1 MKKEHIM
8 QRQSI
13 VKSVGLIGLIL
24 IGMTGCGVWPIMTE
38 ENGRRPQA
46 MGKSDQVLW
55 PWAPQPVHLSEEY
68 GLAYRQALEN
78 QIANP
83 AASNNIDPIPG
94 AADSRA
100 LQNSLSRYQ
109 TMFESPPYSPFKLKG
124 SSGGGSAPSGS
135 GSGGGASTGIISSAD
150 GAGGY

>member
-1 MKKEHIM
+1 M
-8 QRQSI
+8 QCQSI
-13 VKSVGLIGLIL
+13 VKSAGLILVGLILMGV
-24 IGMTGCGVWPIMTE
+24 TGCGVWPVMPE

-46 MGKSDQVLW
+46 MGKSDQIFW

-78 QIANP
+78 QIVNP

-100 LQNSLSRYQ
+100 LQNSLTRYQ
-109 TMFESPPYSPFKLKG
+109 LMFQSPPYSEFKLQG
-124 SSGGGSAPSGS
+124 
-135 GSGGGASTGIISSAD
+135 GSGGGASSGSTSTGLGI
-150 GAGGY
+150 GGTTK

>member
-13 VKSVGLIGLIL
+13 VKSAGLIGLIL
-24 IGMTGCGVWPIMTE
+24 VGMTGCGVYPFMPE

-68 GLAYRQALEN
+68 GLAYRQALEG
-78 QIANP
+78 QIVNP
-83 AASNNIDPIPG
+83 AAANNIDPVPG
-94 AADSRA
+94 AADSKA
-100 LQNSLSRYQ
+100 LQNSLTRYQ
-109 TMFESPPYSPFKLKG
+109 LMFESPPYSEFKLKG
-124 SSGGGSAPSGS
+124 GSAASS
-135 GSGGGASTGIISSAD
+135 ASTGNTSS
-150 GAGGY
+150 GLGVGGTTK